1 MIFKDLNDK
10 RDAWILKC
18 LQLYYDKNFKNND
31 DLIENLKEFNTKTKE
46 FEVKTTDLGYD
57 FVKNG
62 KVLSKFKV
70 NIKENFNKKEMLK

>member
-18 LQLYYDKNFKNND
+18 LQLYYNKDFEDND
-31 DLIENLKEFNTKTKE
+31 DFIENLKEFNRKTKE

>member
-18 LQLYYDKNFKNND
+18 LQLYYDKDFKDND
-31 DLIENLKEFNTKTKE
+31 DFIENLKEFNTKTNE